1 MQLKIILFA
10 TERIIGKDET
20 ESQYKVGLREKI
32 IPRIESSDNYCLYI
46 FLIILGLLLS
56 SLTLKSIY
64 HI

>member
-20 ESQYKVGLREKI
+20 ESQSKVGLREKI

>member
-1 MQLKIILFA
+1 MQLKIILFV

-20 ESQYKVGLREKI
+20 ESQSKVGLGEKI

-56 SLTLKSIY
+56 SLTIKSIY